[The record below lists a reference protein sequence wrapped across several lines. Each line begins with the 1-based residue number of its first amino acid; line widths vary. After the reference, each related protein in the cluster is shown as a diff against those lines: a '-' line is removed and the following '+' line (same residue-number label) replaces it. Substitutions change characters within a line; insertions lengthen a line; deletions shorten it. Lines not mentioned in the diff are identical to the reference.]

1 MKKRVPNDRPTRGR
15 FKSLRVSNGFRDF
28 ILDQLAGVP
37 DLKAKAMFGG
47 IGLYAGDVF
56 FGILA
61 ADVLY
66 LKVGDANRADFER
79 AGAAPFQPYADGR
92 VSMTYYTVPAP
103 VLEHAGDLA
112 QWAARSIEVA
122 RRVRATP
129 VQRTSRRRR

>member
-1 MKKRVPNDRPTRGR
+1 MKKRVPNARPTRGR
-15 FKSLRVSNGFRDF
+15 LKSLRVSSGFRDF
-28 ILDQLAGVP
+28 ILGQLAGVP

-47 IGLYAGDVF
+47 IGLYSGDVF

-66 LKVGDANRADFER
+66 LKVGDTNRADFER
-79 AGAAPFQPYADGR
+79 AGATPFEPYAER
-92 VSMTYYTVPAP
+92 KSMTYYNVPAP

-112 QWAARSIEVA
+112 QWAARSIQVA

-129 VQRTSRRRR
+129 AQRSSRRRR